1 MTNKDKVLSMV
12 GLATRAGKAASGE
25 FSTEKAVKRGKAVL
39 VLVAGDASEN
49 TKKMFTN
56 MCAFY
61 KVPLRIYG
69 TKETL
74 GRAMGKEYR
83 ASIALLDRGFAGSV
97 LKLIN
102 PESYRTEVVI
112 CQKSEYTSWQKN

>member
-1 MTNKDKVLSMV
+1 MINKDKVLSMV
-12 GLATRAGKAASGE
+12 GLAMRAGKVASGE
-25 FSTEKAVKRGKAVL
+25 FSTENAVKSGKAVL

-61 KVPLRIYG
+61 QVPLKIYG

-74 GRAMGKEYR
+74 GRALGKEYR
-83 ASIALLDRGFAGSV
+83 ASLALLDRGLGGAV

-102 PESYRTEVVI
+102 PES
-112 CQKSEYTSWQKN
+112 

>member
-61 KVPLRIYG
+61 KVPLKIYG

-102 PESYRTEVVI
+102 PES
-112 CQKSEYTSWQKN
+112 

>member
-102 PESYRTEVVI
+102 PES
-112 CQKSEYTSWQKN
+112 

>member
-1 MTNKDKVLSMV
+1 MVNKDKVLSMV
-12 GLATRAGKAASGE
+12 GLATRAGKVTSGE
-25 FSTEKAVKRGKAVL
+25 FSTEKAVKSHRAHL
-39 VLVAGDASEN
+39 VLVAEDASDN

-61 KVPLRIYG
+61 QVPIRIYG

-83 ASIALLDRGFAGSV
+83 ASLALLDRGFAGSV

-102 PESYRTEVVI
+102 PES
-112 CQKSEYTSWQKN
+112 

>member
-12 GLATRAGKAASGE
+12 GLATRAGKVASGE

-83 ASIALLDRGFAGSV
+83 ASVALLDRGFAGSV

-102 PESYRTEVVI
+102 PES
-112 CQKSEYTSWQKN
+112 

>member
-12 GLATRAGKAASGE
+12 GLATRAGKVASGE

-102 PESYRTEVVI
+102 PES
-112 CQKSEYTSWQKN
+112 

>member
-1 MTNKDKVLSMV
+1 MTNKDKVRSMV

-102 PESYRTEVVI
+102 PES
-112 CQKSEYTSWQKN
+112 